1 MSKEKDHIWKR
12 IIGKFF
18 NKFTEFFLP
27 DLHNDIDFTHKPK
40 FLDNQ
45 LLKIVH
51 KSGGKDRESD
61 KLVEVKLKDGSN
73 SFILIHVEVQDSRK
87 PDFSFR
93 MMQYY
98 YRIFDKFNKELT
110 ALAIYTD
117 SNSKFKPNS
126 YSKEFYGTKITYEF
140 NTYKVLEQKDKI
152 EILKSSDNPFGL
164 VILASLYYLDSKD
177 NDNKRYNFKIELTK
191 LLLEKDYK
199 RKDIYELFEF
209 IDILLKFNDDIL
221 EEKYIEEINK
231 VSKTK
236 EKEIISPFKRITIK
250 RNSEKIAMNLL
261 KEGSKVELVSKVTG
275 LSKKEVEELKKN
287 LK

>member
-1 MSKEKDHIWKR
+1 LSSEKDHIWKR
-12 IIGKFF
+12 IISTFF

-27 DLHNDIDFTHKPK
+27 DLDKDIDFTHKPK

-45 LLKIVH
+45 LLKITQ

-73 SFILIHVEVQDSRK
+73 RFILIHVEVQDSRK
-87 PDFSFR
+87 LDFSFR
-93 MMQYY
+93 MFQYH
-98 YRIFDKFNKELT
+98 YRIFDKFNKEIT

-126 YSKEFYGTKITYEF
+126 YSKELYGTKITYEF
-140 NTYKVLEQKDKI
+140 NTYKVLEQKDKK
-152 EILKSSDNPFGL
+152 EILKNSDNPFSL
-164 VILASLYYLDSKD
+164 VILASLYYLESKD
-177 NDNKRYNFKIELTK
+177 NDNKRYNFKLELTK
-191 LLLEKDYK
+191 LLLEKGYV

-231 VSKTK
+231 MPKTK
-236 EKEIISPFKRITIK
+236 EKKIISPFQRITRK
-250 RNSEKIAMNLL
+250 QRDNEIAINTL
-261 KEGSKVELVSKVTG
+261 KEGASIEFTSKITG
-275 LSKKEVEELKKN
+275 LTIKEVEELKKN